1 MAAPNP
7 VDSALEAYR
16 AKLIK
21 ANTGEVEKKFRK
33 AFPDVTGEQITT
45 LGRQGMLQ
53 RLMEQK
59 KAELAKLAAPAVA
72 PIVAADPMQQLLQMM
87 LAQQKAAEAAE
98 GGDWLSKRKD
108 WPRRRK
114 DWPRKPLPE
123 KLLRLNELRDWKKK
137 S

>member
-16 AKLIK
+16 AKLVK

-33 AFPDVTGEQITT
+33 AFPDATGEQITA

-53 RLMEQK
+53 KLMEQK

-72 PIVAADPMQQLLQMM
+72 PIVAADPMAQLLQMM
-87 LAQQKAAEAAE
+87 LAQQKEAEEQRKAERAERLAAEEKRLAAE
-98 GGDWLSKRKD
+98 SRCSKGR
-108 WPRRRK
+108 
-114 DWPRKPLPE
+114 
-123 KLLRLNELRDWKKK
+123 
-137 S
+137 